1 MLDFTDRRRDLST
14 ADRAKVV
21 RFFETD
27 AADGARANAAAA
39 AGRQAEAVD
48 LWDAIF
54 SREASAFH

>member
-1 MLDFTDRRRDLST
+1 MSSQYVDSYLNA

-21 RFFETD
+21 GFFETD
-27 AADGARANAAAA
+27 AANGARANAAEA

-54 SREASAFH
+54 RRATSAFH